1 LGYVDSRV
9 VGHDRGAG
17 EIETKTDELVM
28 APDTG
33 SLRLF
38 RLVKVGR
45 QLDLLGLIHVSF

>member
-1 LGYVDSRV
+1 MIAARARSKPR
-9 VGHDRGAG
+9 
-17 EIETKTDELVM
+17 TDELVI